1 MSRVFEEI
9 AALDKLLHEPARL
22 SLMTALSA
30 CKSADFLALQRL
42 TGLTSGNLS
51 VHLSKL
57 EKAGLVVM
65 EKQFINKWPNTQV
78 QITEKGR
85 KVIDNHWQQLENL
98 HRDAQVWQPE
108 SDEHEGR

>member
-1 MSRVFEEI
+1 MNSVFAEI

-22 SLMTALSA
+22 SLLTALSA
-30 CKSADFLALQRL
+30 CKSANFLALQRL

-57 EKAGLVVM
+57 EEAGLVAL
-65 EKQFINKWPNTQV
+65 EKRFVDKRPNTQV

-85 KVIDNHWQQLENL
+85 QVIENHWQQLENL
-98 HRDAQVWQPE
+98 RRDAQKWQP
-108 SDEHEGR
+108 D

>member
-1 MSRVFEEI
+1 MSSVFAEI

-57 EKAGLVVM
+57 EESGLVVM
-65 EKQFINKWPNTQV
+65 EKQFVDKRPNTQV

-85 KVIDNHWQQLENL
+85 QVIENHWRQLENL
-98 HRDAQVWQPE
+98 RRDAQNWRP
-108 SDEHEGR
+108 D

>member
-1 MSRVFEEI
+1 MNRVFADI

-22 SLMTALSA
+22 SLMTALAA

-57 EKAGLVVM
+57 EEAGLVVL
-65 EKQFINKWPNTQV
+65 EKQFVDKRPNTQV

-85 KVIDNHWQQLENL
+85 QIIESHWQQLENL
-98 HRDAQVWQPE
+98 RHDAQNWKP
-108 SDEHEGR
+108 D

>member
-1 MSRVFEEI
+1 MSNSVFAEI

-22 SLMTALSA
+22 SLMTALTA

-57 EKAGLVVM
+57 EEAGLVLM
-65 EKQFINKWPNTQV
+65 EKQFVDKRPNTQV

-85 KVIDNHWQQLENL
+85 QVTARHWQQLESL
-98 HRDAQVWQPE
+98 HRDAQNWQPE
-108 SDEHEGR
+108 

>member
-1 MSRVFEEI
+1 MSTVFAEI

-22 SLMTALSA
+22 SLMTALAA

-57 EKAGLVVM
+57 EEARLVVL
-65 EKQFINKWPNTQV
+65 EKKFVDKRPNTQV
-78 QITEKGR
+78 EVTVRGR
-85 KVIDNHWQQLENL
+85 QVIENHWKQLESL
-98 HRDAQVWQPE
+98 RQDAQNWKP
-108 SDEHEGR
+108 D

>member
-1 MSRVFEEI
+1 MNSVFAEI
-9 AALDKLLHEPARL
+9 AALDRLLHEPARL

-57 EKAGLVVM
+57 EDAGLVIL
-65 EKQFINKWPNTQV
+65 EKQFIEKRPNTQV

-85 KVIDNHWQQLENL
+85 QVTESHWRHLENL
-98 HRDAQVWQPE
+98 RRDAKKWQPE
-108 SDEHEGR
+108 

>member
-1 MSRVFEEI
+1 MSSVFAEI

-22 SLMTALSA
+22 SLMTALAA

-57 EKAGLVVM
+57 EDAGLVVL
-65 EKQFINKWPNTQV
+65 EKQFIEKKPNTLV

-85 KVIDNHWQQLENL
+85 QVTERHWQQLENL
-98 HRDAQVWQPE
+98 RRDAQKWQPE
-108 SDEHEGR
+108 